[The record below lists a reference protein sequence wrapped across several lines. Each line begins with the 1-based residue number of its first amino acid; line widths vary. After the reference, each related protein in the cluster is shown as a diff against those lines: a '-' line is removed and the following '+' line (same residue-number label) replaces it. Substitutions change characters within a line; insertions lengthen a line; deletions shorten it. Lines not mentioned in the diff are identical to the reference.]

1 MKARRVPPPNPE
13 HLKFLQAYDPTIT
26 ELVVATRA
34 LVLEL
39 APDSVELIYDAFS
52 AVSAGYSFTGRQ
64 RDSFVYIAAY
74 AKGVNLAGCGKTEV
88 RQPISHDR
96 SRRISGLR
104 CEIGV
109 RPRFFRNLLEHD
121 SRRHLNISRE
131 IPLFDRQLP
140 ERGVVVRRARR

>member
-13 HLKFLQAYDPTIT
+13 HLKFLQAYDLAIT

-64 RDSFVYIAAY
+64 RDYFVYIAAY

-88 RQPISHDR
+88 RQPISPGR
-96 SRRISGLR
+96 SRRISGLL
-104 CEIGV
+104 CEMGV
-109 RPRFFRNLLEHD
+109 RPPVFSATCWASGTARCCPIPKVCWKARES
-121 SRRHLNISRE
+121 SR
-131 IPLFDRQLP
+131 
-140 ERGVVVRRARR
+140 VT